1 MYTFHGLSLY
11 CDGIWTN
18 IKINIYF
25 MLRIKSKGTIVQEAD
40 KDVLKKHAELLL
52 ESKKMINIES

>member
-1 MYTFHGLSLY
+1 
-11 CDGIWTN
+11 
-18 IKINIYF
+18 
-25 MLRIKSKGTIVQEAD
+25 MLRIKSKGTIVQVAD

>member
-1 MYTFHGLSLY
+1 
-11 CDGIWTN
+11 
-18 IKINIYF
+18 
-25 MLRIKSKGTIVQEAD
+25 MLRIKSKSTIVQEAD